1 MAEALNPSD
10 SFAPVN
16 SLRGPIVI
24 WEIALLSLL
33 AAGAIHGYQTRDRG
47 PGRIPE
53 MMLIYLLTVYCGVLQ
68 IVVAVMIIY
77 DPDWVAINMTGTPP
91 GNPIMAWTG
100 FTYLGLAATA
110 VLTPWF
116 RGPYLIAP
124 TLGWGI
130 YWAGATYAHAAVAL
144 AKGGDFANVI
154 AGAFLSHGIVA
165 VILLGLTVSLLLSR
179 RTAGQAQVIA

>member
-1 MAEALNPSD
+1 
-10 SFAPVN
+10 
-16 SLRGPIVI
+16 VI

-33 AAGAIHGYQTRDRG
+33 GAGAIHGYQTRNRG

-53 MMLIYLLTVYCGVLQ
+53 MMLVYLLTVYCGVLQ
-68 IVVAVMIIY
+68 IVVAGMIIY

-110 VLTPWF
+110 ALAPWF

-124 TLGWGI
+124 TLGWTI
-130 YWAGATYAHAAVAL
+130 YWAGATYAHTVVDL
-144 AKGGDFANVI
+144 AKGRNSFATVVTE
-154 AGAFLSHGIVA
+154 AFLSHGIVA
-165 VILLGLTVSLLLSR
+165 VILLGLAISLLFSR
-179 RTAGQAQVIA
+179 RTASSAPAVA